1 MKSPARRSLRP
12 SSLGGCAES
21 ETRAQHAFS
30 FVPPLAAQRYTV
42 RKLGVSFPGTR
53 LRGTGERLANR
64 RAIRV
69 LPKVV
74 SMEQNQRP
82 SSVRS
87 LIVAAA
93 TLMSFLLYLDRFCVG
108 IAEPYIQQDLGL
120 TKTQMSWFVSGF
132 FWTYALAQV
141 PSGWLSDRY
150 GARTILAAYIVAW
163 SLFTA
168 AIGAAYGFALLIV
181 ARLGCGLFQAGAY
194 PISASIIGRW
204 MPITSR
210 GQASSLVGIGGRI
223 GAMAAPVMTA
233 YLIVQ
238 FVPLSTPT
246 QIEPADVL
254 AGGPIAKVLVERV
267 EFSQFGSRSMLVADE
282 SDPLTT
288 TEVALLFPVLSIN
301 SDTKA
306 VTYDERVEHLP
317 KLCSLLNHIA
327 DSDALLNIA
336 RDDKTLKL
344 PRDSL
349 AILGRLKNNEPVP
362 EFEQR
367 RLKRL
372 TLEALF
378 PNEIK
383 KLYRFGWRPV
393 VMIYGGAGVL
403 VAGFFWLVFRERPEL
418 HPRVNEAELALI
430 REGRSAASQEIR
442 KASGIPFKKL
452 FQSRNMWAN
461 GFMQLG
467 TNVGW
472 LFIFTWLPRYL
483 LEEHQVP
490 IIERS
495 YMSMLPIA
503 MGVCGGFMGGK
514 LTDIWATRFGVIWGR
529 RLPIL
534 TSRVLAISGYC
545 GCIAVSFLAPEHPL
559 NSPWVVTALCGVA
572 AYATDFGAPA
582 TWAFSQDVGG
592 RHIASVLG
600 WGNMWGN
607 IGAAIGPLI
616 YNYVLGEKPVTHDW
630 NVMFGVCA
638 LSFAVSGL
646 MAFVMDATEPLIPA
660 DEES

>member
-1 MKSPARRSLRP
+1 
-12 SSLGGCAES
+12 
-21 ETRAQHAFS
+21 
-30 FVPPLAAQRYTV
+30 
-42 RKLGVSFPGTR
+42 
-53 LRGTGERLANR
+53 
-64 RAIRV
+64 
-69 LPKVV
+69 
-74 SMEQNQRP
+74 MEPVQRP
-82 SSVRS
+82 SSVRV

-141 PSGWLSDRY
+141 PSGWLSDRF
-150 GARTILAAYIVAW
+150 GARTVLAAYIVGW

-204 MPITSR
+204 MPITAR
-210 GQASSLVGIGGRI
+210 GQASSIVGIGGRI

-254 AGGPIAKVLVERV
+254 AGGPIAKVLLARD
-267 EFSQFGSRSMLVADE
+267 EFSTFRNRTVTLPPDVPTSA
-282 SDPLTT
+282 
-288 TEVALLFPVLSIN
+288 EVVLLFPVLETN
-301 SDTKA
+301 PKTKDLK
-306 VTYDERVEHLP
+306 YDERSEHVP
-317 KLCSLLNHIA
+317 KLCALLNHIA
-327 DSDALLNIA
+327 DSDALLQLA
-336 RDDKTLKL
+336 REDKSLKL

-367 RLKRL
+367 RIKRL
-372 TLEALF
+372 TLESLF
-378 PNEIK
+378 PGEIK

-418 HPRVNEAELALI
+418 HPRVNEAELSLI
-430 REGRSAASQEIR
+430 NAGRTAASQEV
-442 KASGIPFKKL
+442 KKTSGIPFKRL
-452 FQSRNMWAN
+452 VQSRNMWAN

-472 LFIFTWLPRYL
+472 LFIFMWLPRYL
-483 LEEHQVP
+483 LEAHQVP

-503 MGVCGGFMGGK
+503 MGVVGGFMGGK
-514 LTDIWATRFGVIWGR
+514 LTDVWATRFGVKWGR

-545 GCIAVSFLAPEHPL
+545 GCIAVSLLAPEHPL
-559 NSPWVVTALCGVA
+559 NSPWVVTLLCGVA

-616 YNYVLGEKPVTHDW
+616 YNFVLGEKPVTYDW
-630 NVMFGVCA
+630 NVMFAVCA
-638 LSFAVSGL
+638 LSFAISGL
-646 MAFVMDATEPLIPA
+646 MAFVMDATEPLIAA
-660 DEES
+660 DDANGD